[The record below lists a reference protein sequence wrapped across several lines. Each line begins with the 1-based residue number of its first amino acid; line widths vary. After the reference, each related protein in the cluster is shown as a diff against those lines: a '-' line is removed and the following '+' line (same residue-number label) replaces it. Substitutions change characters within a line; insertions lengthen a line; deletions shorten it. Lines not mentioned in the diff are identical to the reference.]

1 MFVGVKPSVALP
13 RHIYALRLTST
24 SRVVS
29 CASFMKEGSFGL
41 PMGWSKRVDFWKRWL
56 LMDAQNASPRLLPP
70 TALAETG
77 SSRWSM
83 TSLEG
88 DKVDALISRI
98 EELNTFGLMG
108 PLVAMEYLHL
118 KIAPLQKHNKDPW
131 DFAAPDHLTLGD
143 GNTND
148 TVVVSP

>member
-1 MFVGVKPSVALP
+1 
-13 RHIYALRLTST
+13 
-24 SRVVS
+24 
-29 CASFMKEGSFGL
+29 
-41 PMGWSKRVDFWKRWL
+41 
-56 LMDAQNASPRLLPP
+56 
-70 TALAETG
+70 
-77 SSRWSM
+77 M

-148 TVVVSP
+148 TVVADSLHELLHTSAAAELPERVRPLHLDPRKAEILASLP